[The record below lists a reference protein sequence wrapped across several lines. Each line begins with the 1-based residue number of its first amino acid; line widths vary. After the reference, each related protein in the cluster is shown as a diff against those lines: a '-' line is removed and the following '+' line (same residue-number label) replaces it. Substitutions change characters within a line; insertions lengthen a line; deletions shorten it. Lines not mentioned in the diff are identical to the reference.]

1 MNESKITEYPKEIQ
15 NRQKLM
21 LHINEFP
28 GSQIETICYYDINYI
43 SCNLAILSR
52 LQFSCQ

>member
-1 MNESKITEYPKEIQ
+1 MNERKITEYPKEIQ

-43 SCNLAILSR
+43 SCNLTILSR